1 MNRKD
6 VTNKDDTEYAYCE
19 LVAELS
25 ACFLCQACAVPDHL
39 ENHKNYI
46 GSWIRGMK
54 NDVTYMWKASR
65 DASKIADYFLK
76 QAGIKTEEQID
87 TEE

>member
-1 MNRKD
+1 
-6 VTNKDDTEYAYCE
+6 
-19 LVAELS
+19 
-25 ACFLCQACAVPDHL
+25 VPDHL

-46 GSWIRGMK
+46 GSWISGME
-54 NDVTYMWKASR
+54 NDVTYIWKASR